1 MVTFDISQLPS
12 LTSVVVDDGH
22 SEPFHS
28 GSPLVLRS
36 LIFTGS
42 QICLFFT
49 IADLPQLSSVY
60 LGIENVVHAVNI
72 TLNSKFLI
80 SVLK

>member
-1 MVTFDISQLPS
+1 MS
-12 LTSVVVDDGH
+12 
-22 SEPFHS
+22 
-28 GSPLVLRS
+28 
-36 LIFTGS
+36 
-42 QICLFFT
+42 FFT